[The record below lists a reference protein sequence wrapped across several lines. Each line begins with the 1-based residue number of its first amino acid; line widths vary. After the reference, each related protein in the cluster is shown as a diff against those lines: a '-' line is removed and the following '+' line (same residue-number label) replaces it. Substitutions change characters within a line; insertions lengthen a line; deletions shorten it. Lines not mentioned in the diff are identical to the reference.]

1 MAPTSDEGSRPLR
14 TAIWVGVAG
23 FFGAI
28 ARYGVAGLVSRVDE
42 GFPWGTFVVNVSG
55 CFLLG
60 LLVAMFAHRFVV
72 HPDLRVALTV
82 GFLGAYTTFS
92 TFALETFEF
101 GETHSAGLA
110 VVNVVMSLATGL
122 AAVWLGTALGRSL

>member
-1 MAPTSDEGSRPLR
+1 MR
-14 TAIWVGVAG
+14 TALWVGVAG
-23 FFGAI
+23 FFGAV

-42 GFPWGTFVVNVSG
+42 GFPWGTFVVNISG
-55 CFLLG
+55 CFVLG

-101 GETHSAGLA
+101 GETRALGLGFLNVAVSVVAGL
-110 VVNVVMSLATGL
+110 V
-122 AAVWLGTALGRSL
+122 AVWLGAALGRSI